1 MRLTPREQETLLIYV
16 AADVARKRLT
26 RGLKLN
32 YPECV
37 ALISE
42 AVLEAARD
50 GVSVTEAAQVGRE
63 LLRPDQVMGG
73 IAGMLSMVQ
82 VEATFPD
89 GTKLVTCHNPVGERD
104 GHGAEYLT
112 EPGDIELNEGR
123 RTTTLTV
130 ANTGDRPIQVG
141 SHAHFYEINR
151 ALVFDREA
159 ALGMHLDILSGTAVR
174 FEPGDTVD
182 VVLVEFGGRGRPSR
196 EPPGTSA

>member
-16 AADVARKRLT
+16 AANVARRRRE

-50 GVSVTEAAQVGRE
+50 GRSVTEAAAIGQR
-63 LLRPDQVMGG
+63 LLSASEVMDGV
-73 IAGMLSMVQ
+73 AEMLSMVQ

-89 GTKLVTCHNPVGERD
+89 GTKLVTCHNAIEGIATA
-104 GHGAEYLT
+104 HGAEYMT
-112 EPGDIELNEGR
+112 ETGELDLNAGR
-123 RTTTLTV
+123 RTVTLTV

-141 SHAHFYEINR
+141 SHAHFFEVNR
-151 ALVFDREA
+151 ALFFERDQAV
-159 ALGMHLDILSGTAVR
+159 GMHLDIPAGTAVR
-174 FEPGDTVD
+174 FEPGDTTTVTL
-182 VVLVEFGGRGRPSR
+182 VVFGGKGQPQH
-196 EPPGTSA
+196 EVTG

>member
-16 AADVARKRLT
+16 AADVARKRRE

-50 GVSVTEAAQVGRE
+50 GRSVTEAAQIGQQLISSE
-63 LLRPDQVMGG
+63 EVMDGV
-73 IAGMLSMVQ
+73 ADMLSMVQ

-89 GTKLVTCHNPVGERD
+89 GTKLVTCHNAVGGSG
-104 GHGAEYLT
+104 GHGDHYIT
-112 EPGDIELNEGR
+112 EPGDIELNGGHR
-123 RTTTLTV
+123 ALTLTV

-141 SHAHFYEINR
+141 SHAHFYEVNR
-151 ALVFDREA
+151 ALVFDRDST
-159 ALGMHLDILSGTAVR
+159 LGMHLDIPSGTAVR

-182 VVLVEFGGRGRPSR
+182 VTLIEFGGRGKPSR
-196 EPPGTSA
+196 EPSEASA